1 MEHSCEVCD
10 NFRPRAEFGS
20 QYRVVE
26 VSFDVRPVHLC
37 VGHARIAENSEVT
50 SFAELRQLYG
60 SGRRSFVPRRQPG
73 SLVGNGKTR
82 SQGRRATDAP

>member
-37 VGHARIAENSEVT
+37 VGHARIAENSDVS
-50 SFAELRQLYG
+50 SFEGLRELYG
-60 SGRRSFVPRRQPG
+60 SGRRSFVPRRTPG
-73 SLVGNGKTR
+73 ALVGNGKMR
-82 SQGRRATDAP
+82 SPGRRVTDL